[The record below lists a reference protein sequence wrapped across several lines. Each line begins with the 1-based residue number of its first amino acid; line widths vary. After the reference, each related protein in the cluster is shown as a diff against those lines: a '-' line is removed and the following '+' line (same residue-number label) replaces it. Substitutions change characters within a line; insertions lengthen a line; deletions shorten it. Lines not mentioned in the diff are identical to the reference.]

1 MSFHPSSTARLTS
14 LSTLALVF
22 TFAFATSAA
31 VRDASAQ
38 GVQLRR
44 ASLVAAEPAPQQNA
58 SGNRR
63 LVRASL
69 GVPAAGYSETP
80 SGVSLHVGS
89 GVAAGFVAGPSDQ
102 DGDGVVDSADN
113 CLVVANPSQI
123 DTDGDGC
130 GNVCD
135 GDYNQDGVPGGPDFA
150 LFAGTFGKSQGDAG
164 YNPVVD
170 CNGDGIVGGIDFAC
184 FSGALSS
191 KMVGP
196 SGRADRDPAVCQ

>member
-14 LSTLALVF
+14 LPTLALAF

-31 VRDASAQ
+31 VRDAAAE

-89 GVAAGFVAGPSDQ
+89 GVAASFVAGPSDQ

-113 CLVVANPSQI
+113 CLVAANPSQI

-135 GDYNQDGVPGGPDFA
+135 SDYNQDGKTGGPDYA
-150 LFAGTFGKSQGDAG
+150 LFTATFGRSQGDVG
-164 YNPVVD
+164 YNPAAD
-170 CNGDGIVGGIDFAC
+170 CNGDGVVGGPAYAC
-184 FSGALSS
+184 FSRAFSTQR
-191 KMVGP
+191 VGP